1 MLPTFLR
8 LDLSPS
14 LSLFTDRSPPNL
26 EFVICPPT
34 TAVALLLKDFERG
47 KSWIFASLCAR
58 VMPVAIYI
66 SKSYSRNPL
75 SMTSSFILA
84 TFMCQLVRSAHRH
97 TDFFLKKFWCTI
109 NQLEEDLFRARSM
122 VYEGDAASLLPA
134 KPNGQYLSVI
144 LDERRQAPYIYCSL
158 AFLSWLQYLS
168 SWGYL
173 GIVYQFCREVI

>member
-97 TDFFLKKFWCTI
+97 TDFFKFFFGVLSISWRRICS
-109 NQLEEDLFRARSM
+109 EPGAWYMKEMPHLFFLPNLM
-122 VYEGDAASLLPA
+122 VSIFLSFSTRGGKRLTSTVASLFFL
-134 KPNGQYLSVI
+134 GCSICQVGGI
-144 LDERRQAPYIYCSL
+144 LE
-158 AFLSWLQYLS
+158 
-168 SWGYL
+168 
-173 GIVYQFCREVI
+173 